1 MHAKAVQEPAI
12 VLHARP
18 YRETSLL
25 VQLLTRSHGRVGAV
39 AKAARRGRQGHG
51 MLPFYEQ
58 IVSWRS
64 RGSLISLGRWEVVE
78 RRWLVGNA
86 LAAAYYLAELVM
98 RLTREWEPH
107 QRLFA
112 AVQWALRRLSDAG
125 AGAQM
130 AVTLRRFE
138 QLLLE
143 ELGYGLDFTRDAG
156 SGKAI
161 EQAAWYRLEPDQGFL
176 AAEPHQG
183 YLGRALLDIQRNCY
197 ADAET
202 RREAKRIFRAAL
214 ARRLGPAPLL
224 SRQLFRP
231 ATPDTA
237 GN

>member
-1 MHAKAVQEPAI
+1 MHVQAVQEPAI

-25 VQLLTRSHGRVGAV
+25 VQLLTCNHGRIGAL
-39 AKAARRGRQGHG
+39 AKAARHSKRGHG

-58 IVSWRS
+58 IVSWRG
-64 RGSLISLGRWEVVE
+64 RGSLVSLGPWEVVE
-78 RRWLVGNA
+78 RRWLTGNA
-86 LAAAYYLAELVM
+86 LASAYYLAELIM
-98 RLTREWEPH
+98 RLTKEWSSH

-112 AVQWALRRLSDAG
+112 AMQWALRQLAEPSPE
-125 AGAQM
+125 AQL
-130 AVTLRRFE
+130 AATLRRFE

-143 ELGYGLDFTRDAG
+143 DLGYGLDFTQDAA

-161 EQAAWYRLEPDQGFL
+161 EDAAWYRLEPDRGFL

-183 YLGRALLDIQRNCY
+183 YRGRTLLDIQRACY

-202 RREAKRIFRAAL
+202 QREAKRIFRQAL
-214 ARRLGPAPLL
+214 AQRLGPAPLL

-231 ATPDTA
+231 KARGDR
-237 GN
+237 GI

>member
-1 MHAKAVQEPAI
+1 MHAQAVQEPAI

-25 VQLLTRSHGRVGAV
+25 VQLLTCNHGRIGAL
-39 AKAARRGRQGHG
+39 ARAARHSKRGHG

-58 IVSWRS
+58 IVSWRG
-64 RGSLISLGRWEVVE
+64 RGSLVSLGPWEVAE
-78 RRWLVGNA
+78 RRWLTGNA
-86 LAAAYYLAELVM
+86 LASAYYLAELIM
-98 RLTREWEPH
+98 RLTKEWAPH

-112 AVQWALRRLSDAG
+112 AMQWALRQLAEPSLE
-125 AGAQM
+125 AQL
-130 AVTLRRFE
+130 AATLRRFE

-143 ELGYGLDFTRDAG
+143 DLGYGLDFTQDAA

-161 EQAAWYRLEPDQGFL
+161 EDAAWYRLEPDRGFL

-183 YLGRALLDIQRNCY
+183 YRGRTLLDIQRACY

-202 RREAKRIFRAAL
+202 QREAKRIFRQAL
-214 ARRLGPAPLL
+214 AQRLGPAPLL

-231 ATPDTA
+231 KARGDR
-237 GN
+237 GI

>member
-1 MHAKAVQEPAI
+1 MHAQAVQEPAI

-25 VQLLTRSHGRVGAV
+25 VQLLTCNHGRIGAL
-39 AKAARRGRQGHG
+39 AKAARHSKRGHG

-58 IVSWRS
+58 IVSWRG
-64 RGSLISLGRWEVVE
+64 RGSLVSLGPWEVVE
-78 RRWLVGNA
+78 RRWLTGNA
-86 LAAAYYLAELVM
+86 LASAYYLAELIM
-98 RLTREWEPH
+98 RLTKEWASH

-112 AVQWALRRLSDAG
+112 AMQWALRQLAEPSPE
-125 AGAQM
+125 AQL
-130 AVTLRRFE
+130 ATTLRRFE

-143 ELGYGLDFTRDAG
+143 DLGYGLDFTQDAA

-161 EQAAWYRLEPDQGFL
+161 EDAAWYRLEPDRGFL

-183 YLGRALLDIQRNCY
+183 YRGRTLLDIQRACY

-202 RREAKRIFRAAL
+202 QREAKRIFRQAL
-214 ARRLGPAPLL
+214 AQRLGPAPLL

-231 ATPDTA
+231 KARGDR
-237 GN
+237 GI